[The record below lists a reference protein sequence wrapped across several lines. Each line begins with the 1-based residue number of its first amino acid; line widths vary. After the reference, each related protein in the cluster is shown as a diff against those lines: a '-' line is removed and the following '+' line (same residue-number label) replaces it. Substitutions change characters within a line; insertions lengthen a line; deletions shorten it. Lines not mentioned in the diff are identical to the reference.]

1 MFKELLKWVV
11 QSQKVIFLD
20 FILFWKICLVGILL
34 SAERVK
40 TWIQSL
46 GLSNEF
52 LEEKE
57 SLDEYKANMSKALF
71 EKPSTFLFY
80 SMNNIFA
87 LQACVKF
94 QVIFTRS
101 TDNKIFQEVYN
112 VMDESLLFTMKN
124 IPFSLGA
131 LVKRFFVVFVEYVL
145 FGSNKEYFVILNKHS
160 IINEFSK
167 KILKFK
173 KLFKKWVLF
182 LLWKNLG
189 SILMKIL
196 LSLRKYI
203 NFLNYMILLSRHHF
217 NIHQFNIQWMYHW
230 ETICT

>member
-1 MFKELLKWVV
+1 
-11 QSQKVIFLD
+11 
-20 FILFWKICLVGILL
+20 
-34 SAERVK
+34 
-40 TWIQSL
+40 
-46 GLSNEF
+46 
-52 LEEKE
+52 
-57 SLDEYKANMSKALF
+57 MSKALF

-112 VMDESLLFTMKN
+112 VMDESLLFTIKN
-124 IPFSLGA
+124 IPFSLGT

-145 FGSNKEYFVILNKHS
+145 FDSNKEYFVILNKHS

-173 KLFKKWVLF
+173 KLFKK
-182 LLWKNLG
+182 
-189 SILMKIL
+189 
-196 LSLRKYI
+196 
-203 NFLNYMILLSRHHF
+203 
-217 NIHQFNIQWMYHW
+217 
-230 ETICT
+230 